1 MALSSLS
8 KNSMGIFFALLLV
21 ILLSESR
28 LFKIFTNTYLGRL
41 ILISIILFVSYLN
54 KILATVCV
62 FIIVIMF
69 SIMKSS
75 YEGFDVNKED
85 TNESAK
91 KNEEPTVIDGNKST
105 PTPTTDESKTPSKDK
120 KIDVI
125 TSDSAED
132 IKAGTTSAPA
142 TDETSAP
149 VTTIEGFDIQ
159 STENNI
165 RRGKQSNSIPI
176 NKYNKSPIEVDPYE
190 GSSFSDFFGLF

>member
-28 LFKIFTNTYLGRL
+28 LFKIFTNTYLGRV

-69 SIMKSS
+69 SIMKPP
-75 YEGFDVNKED
+75 YEGFDVNKQDVDE
-85 TNESAK
+85 NAK
-91 KNEEPTVIDGNKST
+91 KDEETAVADGNKST
-105 PTPTTDESKTPSKDK
+105 PAPTTDESKETSKNK
-120 KIDVI
+120 KIDVV
-125 TSDSAED
+125 TSASTDASTTD
-132 IKAGTTSAPA
+132 QTTS
-142 TDETSAP
+142 P

-159 STENNI
+159 RIENDMRI
-165 RRGKQSNSIPI
+165 GKQSNSIPV
-176 NKYNKSPIEVDPYE
+176 NKYNKQQIEVDPYE
-190 GSSFSDFFGLF
+190 GSSFSNFFGVF

>member
-8 KNSMGIFFALLLV
+8 KNGIGIFFALLLV

-28 LFKIFTNTYLGRL
+28 LFKIFTDTYLGRV
-41 ILISIILFVSYLN
+41 ILVSIILFVSYLN

-69 SIMKSS
+69 SMMKPS
-75 YEGFDVNKED
+75 YEGFDVNKQD
-85 TNESAK
+85 SNESAK
-91 KNEEPTVIDGNKST
+91 KNEEKPITDGNKST
-105 PTPTTDESKTPSKDK
+105 PAITTSETKTPSKDK

-125 TSDSAED
+125 TSDSAEETN
-132 IKAGTTSAPA
+132 AGSASEPT
-142 TDETSAP
+142 TDETAAP

-176 NKYNKSPIEVDPYE
+176 SKYNKQQIEVDPYE
-190 GSSFSDFFGLF
+190 SSSFSDFFGLF